1 MIFEMIAELAQ
12 AGTSHG
18 EMEGAMNARGYD
30 TETIQ
35 AVLSNDDNE
44 KEKVMNL
51 IRGLIQKKLIEDLS
65 AKDEDIIK
73 GNSKNF
79 DAFGNKVKGPDRL
92 KPSPPG
98 HSVAPKPSST
108 GKPHDLGQFGGHSD
122 GPGSELIKPTPNDH
136 GRHLVAVPEGCDVPY
151 PEYVGDGYCDMS
163 GGYNTEACNWDGGDC
178 KNPIFVCAASSGQ
191 NRHNG

>member
-1 MIFEMIAELAQ
+1 LIFEMIAELAQ

-51 IRGLIQKKLIEDLS
+51 MRGLIQKKLIEDLS

-98 HSVAPKPSST
+98 HSVAPKPSTT

-122 GPGSELIKPTPNDH
+122 GPGCEFELIKPTLNNH
-136 GRHLVAVPEGCDVPY
+136 GHDLVAVPEGCGVPY
-151 PEYVGDGYCDMS
+151 PEYVDDDDYCDMS
-163 GGYNTEACNWDGGDC
+163 
-178 KNPIFVCAASSGQ
+178 
-191 NRHNG
+191 